1 MSAQIINLEDR
12 RPHFAVHDPVSKQ
25 AHVVPV
31 ALVASIIDGDINVSD
46 CDQSMIRGLLR
57 HLLEVIADE

>member
-1 MSAQIINLEDR
+1 MSAEIINLEDH
-12 RPHFAVHDPVSKQ
+12 RPHFAVHDPVSRQ

-31 ALVASIIDGDINVSD
+31 ALVVSIIDGAIEVSE
-46 CDQSMIRGLLR
+46 CDQSMVRALLR